1 MKIAVLGATGN
12 TGKYIVDALL
22 ASGENV
28 VSRASHSREET
39 C

>member
-22 ASGENV
+22 ATGEHI
-28 VSRASHSREET
+28 VS
-39 C
+39 